1 MKVKTRIGI
10 GLVLL
15 FLIITVG
22 GSSLL
27 IFQQNISA
35 AADYHDKMSVPAT
48 NLVLS
53 ASEMFE
59 SVHSSAFE
67 YVAGNEKAKQNY
79 FKEKSAL
86 IAIVG
91 EYKNLIFEKGSDGKD
106 LAPLMMQQ
114 SMQDF
119 VSQKMESIDRTDSLT
134 QELFSL
140 YESEA
145 STDQIQKQFN
155 SINTENKIFHEISE
169 KNFQMELGGKNRQ
182 EKIINQNITSSFIS
196 LAVSLILSGTVIGL
210 LSLYISRNITGPLVK
225 LESIT
230 KKISEGETGLQ
241 ISVKGDYEICQL
253 ANSFNEMSKY
263 LQKYQEEILR
273 RTKAEERSLNLEKLQ
288 IHKEEFFSMITH
300 ELKTPLTPIIG
311 FCQAL
316 SDPTIL
322 GALTPKQQKAVE
334 TISKNAHRLKSMIGD
349 LLDSHRLD
357 LEKIKFNFT
366 EVDVVELINSV
377 INNYKKELE
386 LKRINV
392 TVSAKPPMLLTT
404 DKLRVEQVLTNI
416 FINSIDFVSKNT
428 GEITVTA
435 KLQKDSILFTIQD
448 NGSGIPPDEINS
460 IFNAFSQIDT
470 ALTRKHGGAG
480 LGLAICKALVTKL
493 GGKIWVESELGKGTT
508 FYFTISQKVAQMDKS
523 E

>member
-1 MKVKTRIGI
+1 MKVKTRIAI
-10 GLVLL
+10 GLALL
-15 FLIITVG
+15 LSIIIVG

-27 IFQQNISA
+27 IFQQNIST
-35 AADYHDKMSVPAT
+35 AADYHDKMSIPAT

-79 FKEKSAL
+79 FKKKSAL
-86 IAIVG
+86 IAVVG
-91 EYKNLIFEKGSDGKD
+91 EYENLIFEKSSDGKV

-169 KNFQMELGGKNRQ
+169 KNFQMELGGKNLQ

-263 LQKYQEEILR
+263 LKKYQDEGLR
-273 RTKAEERSLNLEKLQ
+273 RILAEKRSQDLEKIEKQ
-288 IHKEEFFSMITH
+288 KQEFISMITH
-300 ELKTPLTPIIG
+300 ELKSPLTPIIG
-311 FCQAL
+311 FCEAL
-316 SDPTIL
+316 MDPEL
-322 GALTPKQQKAVE
+322 LEELTPKQLDAVE
-334 TISKNAHRLKSMIGD
+334 TILKNANRLESIIGD
-349 LLDSHRLD
+349 LLDSQRLD
-357 LEKIKFNFT
+357 IEKMKFNYT
-366 EVDVVELINSV
+366 KVDVVDLTNSV
-377 INNYKKELE
+377 IKNFKKEIE
-386 LKRINV
+386 SKKIQFIV
-392 TVSAKPPMLLTT
+392 DATPPMLITT
-404 DKLRVEQVLTNI
+404 DKQRVEQVLTNI
-416 FINSIDFVSKNT
+416 VANSMDFVSMDT
-428 GEITVTA
+428 GKISVSA
-435 KLQKDSILFTIQD
+435 KLQKDHVLFTIQD
-448 NGSGIPPDEINS
+448 NGAGIRPEEINI
-460 IFNAFSQIDT
+460 IFDSFSQIDT
-470 ALTRKHGGAG
+470 KLTRKHGGAG
-480 LGLAICKALVTKL
+480 LGLAICRSLVTRL
-493 GGKIWVESELGKGTT
+493 GGKIWVESEFGKGSS
-508 FYFTISQKVAQMDKS
+508 FYFTIAQNADQMDKS

>member
-1 MKVKTRIGI
+1 MKVKTRIAI
-10 GLVLL
+10 GLALL
-15 FLIITVG
+15 LSIIIVG
-22 GSSLL
+22 GLSLL
-27 IFQQNISA
+27 IFQQNIST
-35 AADYHDKMSVPAT
+35 AADYHDKMSIPAT

-86 IAIVG
+86 IAVVD
-91 EYKNLIFEKGSDGKD
+91 EYKNLIFEKGSDGKV

-145 STDQIQKQFN
+145 STDQIQKQLN

-169 KNFQMELGGKNRQ
+169 KNLQMELGGKNRQ
-182 EKIINQNITSSFIS
+182 NKIINQNITSSFIS

-210 LSLYISRNITGPLVK
+210 ISIYISRNITGPLVK

-230 KKISEGETGLQ
+230 KKITEGKIGLQ
-241 ISVKGDYEICQL
+241 IPVKGDYEIRQL

-263 LQKYQEEILR
+263 LVKYQSEGLKR
-273 RTKAEERSLNLEKLQ
+273 LLAEKRSQDLEKIKKQ
-288 IHKEEFFSMITH
+288 KEEFISMITH

-311 FCQAL
+311 FCEAL
-316 SDPTIL
+316 MDPEL
-322 GALTPKQQKAVE
+322 LEKLTPKQLDAVE
-334 TISKNAHRLKSMIGD
+334 IILKNANRLESIIGD

-357 LEKIKFNFT
+357 LEKMKFNFT
-366 EVDVVELINSV
+366 KVDIADLTYSV
-377 INNYKKELE
+377 TKNFSKEIESKKIQL
-386 LKRINV
+386 NV
-392 TVSAKPPMLLTT
+392 FVTSSMVITT
-404 DKLRVEQVLTNI
+404 DKQRVEQVLTNI
-416 FINSIDFVSKNT
+416 IANSMDFVSKYT
-428 GEITVTA
+428 GKISVSA
-435 KLQKDSILFTIQD
+435 KMQKDHVLFTIQD
-448 NGSGIPPDEINS
+448 NGVGIPPEEINN
-460 IFNAFSQIDT
+460 IFGSFSQIET
-470 ALTRKHGGAG
+470 KLTRKHGGAG
-480 LGLAICKALVTKL
+480 LGLAICRSLVTRL
-493 GGKIWVESELGKGTT
+493 GGKIWVESELDKGTS
-508 FYFTISQKVAQMDKS
+508 FYFTIAHKADQMDKS

>member
-1 MKVKTRIGI
+1 MKVKTRIAI
-10 GLVLL
+10 GLALL
-15 FLIITVG
+15 LSIIIVG

-27 IFQQNISA
+27 IFQQNIST
-35 AADYHDKMSVPAT
+35 AADYHDKMSIPAT
-48 NLVLS
+48 NLVLN

-86 IAIVG
+86 IAVVG
-91 EYKNLIFEKGSDGKD
+91 EYENLIFEKNSDGKVM
-106 LAPLMMQQ
+106 APLMMQQ

-169 KNFQMELGGKNRQ
+169 KNFQMELGGKNLQ

-230 KKISEGETGLQ
+230 KKISQGETGLQ

-263 LQKYQEEILR
+263 LKKYQDEGLR
-273 RTKAEERSLNLEKLQ
+273 RILAEKRSQDLEKLEKQ
-288 IHKEEFFSMITH
+288 KQEFISMITH
-300 ELKTPLTPIIG
+300 ELKSPLTPIIG
-311 FCQAL
+311 FSEAL
-316 SDPTIL
+316 MDPEL
-322 GALTPKQQKAVE
+322 LEELTPKQLDAVE
-334 TISKNAHRLKSMIGD
+334 TILKNANRLESIIGD
-349 LLDSHRLD
+349 LLDSQRLD
-357 LEKIKFNFT
+357 IEKMKFNYT
-366 EVDVVELINSV
+366 KVDVAELTYSV
-377 INNYKKELE
+377 TTNFNKEIESKK
-386 LKRINV
+386 IQFIVNA
-392 TVSAKPPMLLTT
+392 TPPMVITT
-404 DKLRVEQVLTNI
+404 DKQRVEQVLTNI
-416 FINSIDFVSKNT
+416 VANSMDFVSMDT
-428 GEITVTA
+428 GKISVSA
-435 KLQKDSILFTIQD
+435 KLQKDHVLFTIQD
-448 NGSGIPPDEINS
+448 NGSGIRPEEINI
-460 IFNAFSQIDT
+460 IFDSFSQIDT
-470 ALTRKHGGAG
+470 KLTRKHGGAG
-480 LGLAICKALVTKL
+480 LGLAICRALVTRL
-493 GGKIWVESELGKGTT
+493 GGKIWVESEFGKGSS
-508 FYFTISQKVAQMDKS
+508 FYFTIAQNADQMDKS

>member
-1 MKVKTRIGI
+1 MKVKTRIAI
-10 GLVLL
+10 GMALL
-15 FLIITVG
+15 LSIIIVG

-27 IFQQNISA
+27 IFQQNIST

-53 ASEMFE
+53 ASKMFE

-67 YVAGNEKAKQNY
+67 YVGGNEKAKQNY

-86 IAIVG
+86 IAVVD
-91 EYKNLIFEKGSDGKD
+91 EYENLIFEKGSDGKV

-119 VSQKMESIDRTDSLT
+119 ISQKMESIDRIDSLT

-182 EKIINQNITSSFIS
+182 EKIIDQNITSSFIS
-196 LAVSLILSGTVIGL
+196 LAVSLILTGTVIGL
-210 LSLYISRNITGPLVK
+210 LSLYTSRNITGPLVK

-230 KKISEGETGLQ
+230 KKISKGETGLQ

-263 LQKYQEEILR
+263 LKKYQDEGIRRIL
-273 RTKAEERSLNLEKLQ
+273 AEKRSQDLEKLEKQ
-288 IHKEEFFSMITH
+288 KEKFISMITH

-311 FCQAL
+311 FCEAL
-316 SDPTIL
+316 MNPKL
-322 GALTPKQQKAVE
+322 LEKLTPKQLDAVQ
-334 TISKNAHRLKSMIGD
+334 TILKNANRLQSIIGD
-349 LLDSHRLD
+349 LLDSHRLGFD
-357 LEKIKFNFT
+357 KIKFNYN
-366 EVDVVELINSV
+366 EVDVAELTNSV
-377 INNYKKELE
+377 IKNFKEEIESKK
-386 LKRINV
+386 IQFD
-392 TVSAKPPMLLTT
+392 VSAKPPMLITT
-404 DKLRVEQVLTNI
+404 DKQRVEQVLTNI
-416 FINSIDFVSKNT
+416 VVNSIDFVSKDT
-428 GEITVTA
+428 GKISVSV
-435 KLQKDSILFTIQD
+435 KLQKDHVLFTIQD
-448 NGSGIPPDEINS
+448 NGAGIPPEEINR
-460 IFNAFSQIDT
+460 IFDSFSQIDT
-470 ALTRKHGGAG
+470 KLTRKHGGAG
-480 LGLAICKALVTKL
+480 LGLAICRALVTRL
-493 GGKIWVESELGKGTT
+493 GGKIWVESELGKGTS
-508 FYFTISQKVAQMDKS
+508 FYFTIAQKAEQMDKS

>member
-1 MKVKTRIGI
+1 MKVKTRITI

-15 FLIITVG
+15 LSIIIVG

-27 IFQQNISA
+27 IFQQNIST

-79 FKEKSAL
+79 FKEKSVL
-86 IAIVG
+86 ITVVG
-91 EYKNLIFEKGSDGKD
+91 EYKNLILEKGNDGKS

-169 KNFQMELGGKNRQ
+169 KNLQMELGGKNRQ

-241 ISVKGDYEICQL
+241 IPVKGDYEICQL

-263 LQKYQEEILR
+263 LKKYQNEGLR
-273 RTKAEERSLNLEKLQ
+273 RALAEKRSQDLEKIEKQ
-288 IHKEEFFSMITH
+288 KQEFISMITH

-311 FCQAL
+311 FCDAL
-316 SDPTIL
+316 MNPKLLDK
-322 GALTPKQQKAVE
+322 LTPKQLDAVE
-334 TISKNAHRLKSMIGD
+334 TILKNAERLESIIGD

-357 LEKIKFNFT
+357 LGKIKFNFT

-377 INNYKKELE
+377 INNYEKEIESKK
-386 LKRINV
+386 IQFIV
-392 TVSAKPPMLLTT
+392 DATPPMLITT
-404 DKLRVEQVLTNI
+404 DKKRVEQVLTNI
-416 FINSIDFVSKNT
+416 VTNSLDFVSKDT
-428 GEITVTA
+428 GKISVSA
-435 KLQKDSILFTIQD
+435 KLQKDHVLFTILD
-448 NGSGIPPDEINS
+448 NGAGIPPEEIDH
-460 IFNAFSQIDT
+460 IFDSFSQIET
-470 ALTRKHGGAG
+470 KLTRKHGGAG
-480 LGLAICKALVTKL
+480 LGLAICRSLVTRL
-493 GGKIWVESELGKGTT
+493 GGKIWVESELGKGTG
-508 FYFTISQKVAQMDKS
+508 FYFTIAQKADQIDES

>member
-1 MKVKTRIGI
+1 MKVKTRTAIG
-10 GLVLL
+10 GALL

-22 GSSLL
+22 GLSLL
-27 IFQQNISA
+27 IFQQNILA

-48 NLVLS
+48 NLILR

-59 SVHSSAFE
+59 STHSSAFE

-79 FKEKSAL
+79 LKEKSAL
-86 IAIVG
+86 IALVD
-91 EYKNLIFEKGSDGKD
+91 EYENLRFEKGSDGKE

-114 SMQDF
+114 TMQDF
-119 VSQKMESIDRTDSLT
+119 VSQKMESIDRIDSLT
-134 QELFSL
+134 QELFFL

-169 KNFQMELGGKNRQ
+169 KNFQMELNGKNLQ

-196 LAVSLILSGTVIGL
+196 LTVLLILSGTIIGL
-210 LSLYISRNITGPLVK
+210 LNLITHRNITGPLIR
-225 LESIT
+225 LECVA
-230 KKISEGETGLQ
+230 KQISEGETGLQ
-241 ISVKGDYEICQL
+241 IPVKGDYEIRQL

-263 LQKYQEEILR
+263 LKKYQEEILR
-273 RTKAEERSLNLEKLQ
+273 RTLAEERNLDLEK
-288 IHKEEFFSMITH
+288 IEKHKSEFISMISH
-300 ELKTPLTPIIG
+300 ELKTPLTPIVG

-322 GALTPKQQKAVE
+322 GTLTPEQQTAVE
-334 TISKNAHRLKSMIGD
+334 TISKNANRLQSIIGD

-357 LEKIKFNFT
+357 LEKMRFNIT
-366 EVDVVELINSV
+366 EVDIVELINSV
-377 INNYKKELE
+377 ITNYQKEL
-386 LKRINV
+386 KAKKIHV
-392 TVSAKPPMLLTT
+392 TLHVKSPMLITT

-416 FINSIDFVSKNT
+416 FVNSIDFVPKDS
-428 GEITVTA
+428 GEISVTA
-435 KLQKDSILFTIQD
+435 EWQTDHVLFTIQD
-448 NGSGIPPDEINS
+448 NGAGIQPEDIDN
-460 IFNAFSQIDT
+460 IFNPFSQIDT
-470 ALTRKHGGAG
+470 TLTRKHGGAG

-493 GGKIWVESELGKGTT
+493 GGKIWVKSELDMGTI
-508 FYFTISQKVAQMDKS
+508 FYFTISKKGAQMDKS